1 VRTTLTL
8 DEDVASRLKAAV
20 RRSGK
25 PFKEVVNECLRLA
38 LSNRRRDRNA
48 EPPFQIRPRD
58 LGALRPGLSLD
69 NIGDL
74 LEAAEGPMHR

>member
-1 VRTTLTL
+1 MRTTLTL
-8 DEDVASRLKAAV
+8 DDDVASRLKAEV

-25 PFKEVVNECLRLA
+25 PFKEVVNDCLRLA
-38 LSNRRRDRNA
+38 LSNRRRDRGP
-48 EPPFQIRPRD
+48 EPPFEIRPRD

-74 LEAAEGPMHR
+74 LEAAEGPAHR

>member
-8 DEDVASRLKAAV
+8 EEDVASKLKAEV

-25 PFKEVVNECLRLA
+25 PFKDVVNEYLRLGFQG
-38 LSNRRRDRNA
+38 RGPRPKPD
-48 EPPFQIRPRD
+48 PPFEIHPRD

-74 LEAAEGPMHR
+74 LEAAEGPAHR

>member
-1 VRTTLTL
+1 MRTTLSL
-8 DEDVASRLKAAV
+8 DEDVATRLKSEV

-38 LSNRRRDRNA
+38 LSQKRQDRNV
-48 EPPFQIRPRD
+48 EPPFRVHARD
-58 LGALRPGLSLD
+58 MGALRPGLSLD

-74 LEAAEGPMHR
+74 LEAVEGPTHR